1 MLLLDTTMELAHA
14 INIVKIFVKEVTI
27 GKWGYLALRGQVPC
41 GWVRLGWFDVLE
53 YLLHPPLHTWEGE
66 GLVYLG
72 RRGDGSSGV
81 AALVVGK
88 EEGAGW
94 RRNTEISPPLCN
106 TLTSTSPLFL
116 ADKGAGVVLKK
127 IWGWGVP
134 WLAKKTT
141 GRQVRGA
148 TGKEV
153 TRTHHVKKRTRES
166 IWERED
172 VDAMIKS
179 LLDHSLAGPIVVYLT
194 PGCVVGWL
202 GYAVHIR
209 GRVCTCGGV
218 FQKVTFKERRQHG
231 RCRWG

>member
-1 MLLLDTTMELAHA
+1 MELAA
-14 INIVKIFVKEVTI
+14 QAVNIVKIFVKEVTI
-27 GKWGYLALRGQVPC
+27 GKWGCLALRGQVPC
-41 GWVRLGWFDVLE
+41 GRVRLGWYDVLE
-53 YLLHPPLHTWEGE
+53 YLLHPPLPTWEGE

-72 RRGDGSSGV
+72 RRDGGSGV
-81 AALVVGK
+81 ALVVGK

-106 TLTSTSPLFL
+106 TLPSTAPLFL

-134 WLAKKTT
+134 WLGKEAT
-141 GRQVRGA
+141 GGQVGGA
-148 TGKEV
+148 TGKEIA
-153 TRTHHVKKRTRES
+153 RTHHVKKRTRES

-172 VDAMIKS
+172 VDTMINS
-179 LLDHSLAGPIVVYLT
+179 LLDHSLAAPIVMYLT

-202 GYAVHIR
+202 GYTVHIR

-218 FQKVTFKERRQHG
+218 FQKVTFKEHRQHG
-231 RCRWG
+231 RCGWG